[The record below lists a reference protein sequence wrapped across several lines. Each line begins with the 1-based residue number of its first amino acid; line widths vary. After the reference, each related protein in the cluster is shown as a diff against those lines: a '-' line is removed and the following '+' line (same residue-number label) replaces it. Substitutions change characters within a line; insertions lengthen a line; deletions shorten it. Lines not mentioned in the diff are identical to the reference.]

1 MIRPL
6 TCSLVAGIALLTAP
20 IGRAHEIFP
29 VAHTQ
34 PITVRVLTG
43 KNGQPLAYLQLVL
56 VGGYDRSDMHDQLF
70 REEALTDARGQ
81 ARLSN
86 QMANLPWLQ
95 VWVNGKPLCQSNP
108 RKASF
113 SVELIRRDGLS
124 TPNHCGPVAV
134 EDAPGV
140 FNVFVKSRIR
150 KTNLKEL
157 YLARAAAMSQAPVA
171 PPAPTPA
178 VAALAQKPV
187 EAEAALPAPPVAV
200 IAVEAPAPVTPTVAP
215 AEAAL
220 KTVLPVQT
228 AVTPALAVVPAS
240 APAKA
245 AERLPLRR
253 VAARPTARRATPTA
267 HRVRPLRASCQV
279 QPQTAKPAP
288 AEAPDLSASKMA
300 RARARALGVSPRSK
314 PPAGVR
320 QTGAAPVNPT
330 PPPKQE

>member
-1 MIRPL
+1 MIRPFA
-6 TCSLVAGIALLTAP
+6 CSLVAGIALLTAP

-34 PITVRVLTG
+34 PITVRILTG
-43 KNGQPLAYLQLVL
+43 KGGQPLAHLHLIL

-124 TPNHCGPVAV
+124 TPNHCGPVMV

-140 FNVFVKSRIR
+140 FNVFVKG
-150 KTNLKEL
+150 KAKKAPADVFV
-157 YLARAAAMSQAPVA
+157 ARATVPAQAPVA
-171 PPAPTPA
+171 PPAPTPPVPA
-178 VAALAQKPV
+178 PAQKPV

-200 IAVEAPAPVTPTVAP
+200 IAVAVPAPITPTAAP
-215 AEAAL
+215 VEAAL
-220 KTVLPVQT
+220 KTVLPAQT
-228 AVTPALAVVPAS
+228 AATPALAVVPAS

-253 VAARPTARRATPTA
+253 VAARPTARRATPAA
-267 HRVRPLRASCQV
+267 HRARPLRASCQV

-288 AEAPDLSASKMA
+288 VEAPDLSASKMA
-300 RARARALGVSPRSK
+300 RARARALGVSPKSK

-320 QTGAAPVNPT
+320 QIDAPPANPT